1 MTGLAEALVAFQAE
15 MPVVHKGK
23 TAKVDTKSGP
33 GYRYTYADLADVM
46 AAAVPVLT
54 RHGLSFTTQ
63 PRHVDGNSYELVGV
77 LRHVSGE
84 ADEGALPIYGRTPQ
98 EIGSSLTYARRY
110 LLGCLTGIVTDDDD
124 DGATAPAERTRRQK
138 PPEQTGITGRE
149 AKPAEQPQD
158 ILAKLSPAVQ
168 RKMFALFKQ
177 KGIPE
182 PEQLPGIARILN
194 RPIESRTAMTDAEGE
209 RVCAQ
214 LRTRPDATTDTLT
227 EPPEEPW

>member
-1 MTGLAEALVAFQAE
+1 MSALAEALVAFQKE
-15 MPVVHKGK
+15 MPTVHKGK
-23 TAKVDTKSGP
+23 TANTGTYK
-33 GYRYTYADLADVM
+33 YTYADLADVM
-46 AAAVPVLT
+46 AAAVPILT
-54 RHGLSFTTQ
+54 SHGLSFTTQ
-63 PRHVDGNSYELVGV
+63 PRRREDSTYELVGV
-77 LRHVSGE
+77 LRHTSGE
-84 ADEGALPIYGRTPQ
+84 QDEGALPIYGNSPQ
-98 EIGSSLTYARRY
+98 ALGSSITYARRY

-124 DGATAPAERTRRQK
+124 DGATAPAERRRRQK

-149 AKPAEQPQD
+149 TKPAEQPTAPGD
-158 ILAKLSPAVQ
+158 APKLSPAVQ

-214 LRTRPDATTDTLT
+214 LRTRPDVDPDVIP
-227 EPPEEPW
+227 EPPGEEA

>member
-1 MTGLAEALVAFQAE
+1 MSGLAEALVAFQKE
-15 MPVVHKGK
+15 MPTVHKGK
-23 TAKVDTKSGP
+23 TANVPTKTGGS
-33 GYRYTYADLADVM
+33 YKYTYADLADVM
-46 AAAVPVLT
+46 AAAAPILT
-54 RHGLSFTTQ
+54 QHGLSFTTR
-63 PRHVDGNSYELVGV
+63 PRRVEGGAYELVGL

-214 LRTRPDATTDTLT
+214 LRTRPDATTDTPP
-227 EPPEEPW
+227 EPPEETW